1 MVPIEGIHVG
11 DLALSRDPETGE
23 LAYKPV
29 VKTTFRKPTQ
39 VYQVETDDMRFQATG
54 GHFFWVS
61 GAGWTRISAMQP
73 DSPLHG
79 IRGTVNLKSIESAG
93 EAAVYNLVVADFHT
107 YFVGSDQILSHDVT
121 FAQPTDRPV
130 PGLAAVTH

>member
-1 MVPIEGIHVG
+1 
-11 DLALSRDPETGE
+11 
-23 LAYKPV
+23 
-29 VKTTFRKPTQ
+29 
-39 VYQVETDDMRFQATG
+39 
-54 GHFFWVS
+54 
-61 GAGWTRISAMQP
+61 MQP